1 MDALVPHQVGLA
13 AEALGA
19 LRAGKGTGARMD
31 RLVADQVSFGAEAA
45 GADGASVGAA
55 TSVHCLVAAQVRFA
69 TEAAAT
75 LCTGKRSGAAVS
87 PGVGD

>member
-1 MDALVPHQVGLA
+1 MGLA

-19 LRAGKGTGARMD
+19 LRAGKGAGTCMD
-31 RLVADQVSFGAEAA
+31 CLMADQVGFRAEAA
-45 GADGASVGAA
+45 GADGAGVGAT

-75 LCTGKRSGAAVS
+75 LRTGKRSGAAMG